1 MKYSLCDKYGF
12 DALKCQQYIDLMGLT
27 PDCHEL
33 IQYLHDTII
42 QRKAGSIVEEFYER
56 LLSYK
61 ETRSFIKNSNFLDLL
76 KETQCR
82 YLKTYGLQFDSMQY
96 FEQRLQVGEAHARIH
111 LPLRYYQTA
120 FRILD
125 DILID
130 NIVSTLSVSN
140 ANFVEMIKLVSKVS
154 TLDMSL
160 AIETYHNVHV
170 YNMSSSIKALRDEHK
185 SLSSIIDHDELTQV
199 ASRTRIMEYLTYNI
213 RHAAEEYSVFCVA
226 MIDLDHFKSV
236 NDQYGHLTGDQVLK
250 GVAARMMSTL
260 REDDMLGR
268 FGGEEFILIIPS
280 VLLISAEKILT
291 RLCHHLSA
299 QPFHINKHVIPVT
312 VSIGVSAYRRG
323 DDDNKLIA
331 RADKAMYEAKHN
343 GRNQVVAG

>member
-12 DALKCQQYIDLMGLT
+12 DSLKRQQYIVLMGLT

-42 QRKAGSIVEEFYER
+42 RRKAGPIVEKFYER

-61 ETRSFIKNSNFLDLL
+61 ETRDFLKNYNSIDLL

-82 YLKTYGLQFDSMQY
+82 YLKSYGLQFDSMQY

-130 NIVSTLSVSN
+130 SIVSSLPVSD
-140 ANFVEMIKLVSKVS
+140 AKVIELIKLISRVS
-154 TLDMSL
+154 TLDMSI
-160 AIETYHNVHV
+160 AIETYHTV
-170 YNMSSSIKALRDEHK
+170 YVQNMSSSIKALRDEHK

-199 ASRTRIMEYLTYNI
+199 ASRSRIMEYLTYNI
-213 RHAAEEYSVFCVA
+213 DNAAEEYSVFCVA

-236 NDQYGHLTGDQVLK
+236 NDQYGHLTGDLVLK
-250 GVAARMMSTL
+250 GVAARMMATL

-268 FGGEEFILIIPS
+268 FGGEEFILIIPYVS
-280 VLLISAEKILT
+280 LTTAEKILT

-299 QPFHINKHVIPVT
+299 QPFHIDEHVIPVT
-312 VSIGVSAYRRG
+312 VSIGVSAYRKG
-323 DDDNKLIA
+323 DDDNKLLA
-331 RADKAMYEAKHN
+331 RADEAMYEAKYN
-343 GRNQVVAG
+343 GRNQVITG